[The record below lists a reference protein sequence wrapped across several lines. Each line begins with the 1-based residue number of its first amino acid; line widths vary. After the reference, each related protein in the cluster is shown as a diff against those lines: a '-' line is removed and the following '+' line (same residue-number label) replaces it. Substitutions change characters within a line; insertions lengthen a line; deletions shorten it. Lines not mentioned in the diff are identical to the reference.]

1 MQPIT
6 GFLSYFQ
13 QRLGSTGL
21 LLILVL
27 AVAAIVA
34 VSVVMGS
41 LATAADPVQVAP
53 LRWGGRHV

>member
-13 QRLGSTGL
+13 QRLGLTGL
-21 LLILVL
+21 LLIIVL
-27 AVAAIVA
+27 ALAAIIA
-34 VSVVMGS
+34 VSAVMGS

-53 LRWGGRHV
+53 LRWSARHV